1 MQNQKSK
8 SRVGKLAID
17 NDHDD
22 PLIEIITNE
31 DEWTVGDFV
40 FEGFV
45 VGEHLITEETDYE
58 VHWKRWRT
66 IEAKGIRRDQP

>member
-1 MQNQKSK
+1 MQNQNQKSK

-17 NDHDD
+17 NDCDD
-22 PLIEIITNE
+22 SLIEIITNE
-31 DEWTVGDFV
+31 NAWTVGDFV

-58 VHWKRWRT
+58 VHWKRWYT
-66 IEAKGIRRDQP
+66 LVQKD